1 MDNRRLTLVALGL
14 SLFAV
19 LDGLVL
25 GVVTGLFLQP
35 PRSNALVYNT
45 DDYVTLVALAYAG
58 DLNLD
63 LAQDRLISLQADP
76 AYLPP
81 LLSEVAARSPGHAA
95 QIMALSR
102 AFELDQAP
110 PVAEAPTLVPTFTPT
125 LVVIAVNAPLSN
137 APAPASL
144 QSAATPTRTATRAAA
159 PTATPTKGPPTATA
173 TRQPS
178 TATPTRR
185 PPTATP
191 TRRPPTATPKA
202 TATGAPVPPA
212 NGIDYHIK
220 LVRRLTA
227 CENGG
232 NHHLFMLVLD
242 AQGNGLANKQVEV
255 VWPSGSTIVVTG
267 QKVENIPTLGI
278 NAQTTAGYVNFG
290 MYHGSYRARVLDG
303 VSEQTDWLTVD
314 IPVDEY
320 CPTTDNPQGN
330 SLYHY
335 SYLIVFQR
343 MY

>member
-25 GVVTGLFLQP
+25 GAVTGLFLQP

-45 DDYVTLVALAYAG
+45 DEYVTLVALAYAG

-76 AYLPP
+76 VYLPP

-95 QIMALSR
+95 QLLALAG
-102 AFELDQAP
+102 AFERDQAP
-110 PVAEAPTLVPTFTPT
+110 PVAEAPAAAPSAVPSSTPT
-125 LVVIAVNAPLSN
+125 LVVVAVNAPAGN
-137 APAPASL
+137 VPAPASL
-144 QSAATPTRTATRAAA
+144 RSASTPTPTATRAAA
-159 PTATPTKGPPTATA
+159 ASATPTK
-173 TRQPS
+173 
-178 TATPTRR
+178 R

-191 TRRPPTATPKA
+191 TRRPPTATPTPLPAGITPRA
-202 TATGAPVPPA
+202 TATNTPAPPPPR
-212 NGIDYHIK
+212 GIDYRIK

-242 AQGNGLANKQVEV
+242 AQGNGLASRQVEV

-320 CPTTDNPQGN
+320 CPATDNPQGN

-343 MY
+343 TY